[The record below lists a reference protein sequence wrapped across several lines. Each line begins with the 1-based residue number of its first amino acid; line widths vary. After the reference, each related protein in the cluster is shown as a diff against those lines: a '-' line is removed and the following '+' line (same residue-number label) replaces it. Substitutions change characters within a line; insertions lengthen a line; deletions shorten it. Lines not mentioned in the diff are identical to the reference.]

1 MGEFFAGP
9 HRAVWRA
16 GVVCGLSALVCCNAA
31 ALDVPV
37 DPWADE
43 GMQAALLGLKPGGV
57 RSVRW
62 SEQLFA
68 PREGSAVPI
77 SARTTQLEFDPRGRL
92 EVLTLTEEQ
101 PPQPA
106 TNRVFR
112 YRHDAH
118 ARLARI
124 EQDGLPGAL
133 LERHYDAAGRL
144 SQEVEMV
151 GVLLRQTQWRY
162 DAAGR
167 ELGRRIAEGT
177 SARTT
182 ETRTTETRSYWPDG
196 VLKRIERRGGAMASH
211 RVEFD
216 TSGRPTRIVE
226 NDLLSRQTTR
236 IRYPQPLVAEHSVSR
251 IGASREGVRSTTRE
265 MVFRVRTAD
274 EFKLPGVP
282 LKPVSR
288 RVAEAGQGTETQT
301 DFDNLGR
308 PRAERFIGPSG
319 ERVCVSEWQWHASG
333 LPAWTHTRQEIA
345 GTNCGLEN
353 GTVDFDITV
362 DAHGHWVRQVIE
374 ITQPNGRWR
383 IGVQTREMVFR

>member
-1 MGEFFAGP
+1 
-9 HRAVWRA
+9 
-16 GVVCGLSALVCCNAA
+16 VCGLVALGCNNVA

-37 DPWADE
+37 DPWADA
-43 GMQAALLGLKPGGV
+43 GMQAALLGLKPGSV

-68 PREGSAVPI
+68 PREGSAAPV

-92 EVLTLTEEQ
+92 DALTLVEERQ
-101 PPQPA
+101 NERA

-112 YRHDAH
+112 YHHDADG
-118 ARLARI
+118 RLARI

-144 SQEVEMV
+144 SQEDEKV
-151 GVLLRQTQWRY
+151 GVLLRQTRWRY

-167 ELGRRIAEGT
+167 ELGRRIAEG
-177 SARTT
+177 SS
-182 ETRTTETRSYWPDG
+182 TRTTETRSYWPDG
-196 VLKRIERRGGAMASH
+196 GLKRIEQRGGAMSS
-211 RVEFD
+211 RTVEFD
-216 TSGRPTRIVE
+216 TSGRPTQIVE

-265 MVFRVRTAD
+265 VVFRVRTTD
-274 EFKLPGVP
+274 EFKRPGEP
-282 LKPVSR
+282 EKPVSR
-288 RVAEAGQGTETQT
+288 RVAEAGKVIETQA

-308 PRAERFIGPSG
+308 PRAERFIGPTG
-319 ERVCVSEWQWHASG
+319 ELVCVSEWQWHASG

-345 GTNCGLEN
+345 GTHCGLDN
-353 GTVDFDITV
+353 GSVDFDITV
-362 DAHGHWVRQVIE
+362 DEHGHWVRQVIE

-383 IGVQTREMVFR
+383 IGVQTREIEFR